1 MPKTS
6 KPKKVT
12 QSEIHRQKV
21 AQLSNNVAEW
31 GPAAHG
37 YETIFHDT
45 PGLLDASLRPSLY
58 VVDVETNES
67 DTPSFVGLALIDV
80 REGRRRVHY
89 FSHLSEDLRNL
100 VNASQFIGHNVKADL
115 HWLNGWGCKIT
126 GQQIHGDT
134 MIMAYCQ
141 DTTEENYGLKIL
153 TKTRIGWEYPTYRDL
168 VGKGVKKITLDKH
181 DSALV
186 GAYCGMDAAS
196 TYELYKQATGKGGP
210 WFDYYQRI
218 ELPVYKLIFD
228 MERKG
233 ANLDVPYI
241 QQLNAELLESKQQFL
256 AELATVGGPEFNPQS
271 PKQVKEIF
279 FKKLGIT
286 EDKTDVK
293 VLKTYAHIPEIQTL
307 LKFREVSK
315 LASTYTTAFLALP
328 SLPRVHARFNQV
340 AVSGGASDGTT
351 GIRTGRLSS
360 SDPNLQNI
368 PARTELGAK
377 LRGAFSAPS
386 GHVLLGADYSQ
397 IELRLLAHYSKEPTF
412 VKAFLEGRDVHAE
425 TAIKVFG
432 PAEGKELE
440 KNRKAAKTINFGLLY
455 GAGVAKLAYMTG
467 RSEEEAEVFMA
478 RYWKELPYIQAWIK
492 STQNQAYVKGGVT
505 TMFGRFIPLKGL
517 RSLDKFE
524 RWYSERAAVNYVIQG
539 SAAEIMKIAMLR
551 LQKLGLVPILSVH
564 DELVFEVENKPDTI
578 QATKELVEQTMS
590 NVVQLRVPLIVE
602 AGVGQTWKETKK

>member
-1 MPKTS
+1 MPKTL

-12 QSEIHRQKV
+12 QSELHVQRL
-21 AQLSNNVAEW
+21 AGLSASVAEW
-31 GPAAHG
+31 GPEAHG
-37 YETIFHDT
+37 YELIVHD
-45 PGLLDASLRPSLY
+45 PGSDLGPDLRPSLF
-58 VVDVETNES
+58 VLDVETDES

-89 FSHLSEDLRNL
+89 FSTLSEDLRNL

-126 GQQIHGDT
+126 GQQIYGDT

-153 TKTRIGWEYPTYRDL
+153 TKARIGWQYPTYRDL
-168 VGKGVKKITLDKH
+168 VGKGVKKITLDKQETN
-181 DSALV
+181 LV
-186 GAYCGMDAAS
+186 AAYCGMDAAS
-196 TYELYKQATGKGGP
+196 TYELFKQAKSGP
-210 WFDYYQRI
+210 WLDYYQRI
-218 ELPVYKLIFD
+218 DLPVYKLLFD
-228 MERKG
+228 VERQG
-233 ANLDVPYI
+233 AYLDVDYVSR
-241 QQLNAELLESKQQFL
+241 LNADLLESKRLLL
-256 AELATVGGPEFNPQS
+256 AELVKVGGPEFNPAS
-271 PKQVKEIF
+271 PKQVKENF
-279 FKKLGIT
+279 FAKLGIK

-293 VLKTYAHIPEIQTL
+293 VLKAYAHIPQIGTL

-340 AVSGGASDGTT
+340 AVSAGAVEGTT

-368 PARTELGAK
+368 PTRTELGAK
-377 LRGAFSAPS
+377 LRGAFCAPP

-412 VKAFLEGRDVHAE
+412 VKAFMEGRDVHAE

-432 PAEGKELE
+432 PAEGAELE
-440 KNRKAAKTINFGLLY
+440 KNRNAAKTINFGLLY

-467 RSEEEAEVFMA
+467 RSEEEAEVFMEK
-478 RYWKELPYIQAWIK
+478 YWRELPYIQAWIK
-492 STQNQAYVKGGVT
+492 STQNNAYVKGGVT
-505 TMFGRFIPLKGL
+505 TMFGRFIPLRGL
-517 RSLDKFE
+517 KSLDKFE

-539 SAAEIMKIAMLR
+539 SAAEVMKIAMLR
-551 LQKLGLVPILSVH
+551 LQKLGLIPVLTVH
-564 DELVFEVENKPDTI
+564 DELVFEVENKPDLI
-578 QATKELVEQTMS
+578 QATKELVERTMS
-590 NVVQLRVPLIVE
+590 NVVELRVPLTVE